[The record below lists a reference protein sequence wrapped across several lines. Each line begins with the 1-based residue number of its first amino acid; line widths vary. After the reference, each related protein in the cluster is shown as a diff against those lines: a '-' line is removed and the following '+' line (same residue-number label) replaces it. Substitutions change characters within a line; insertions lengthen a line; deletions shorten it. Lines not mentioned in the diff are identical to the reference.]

1 MFIDPRVSDHLQ
13 GLELRV
19 IELTRKLDRAR
30 RFGLWGRG
38 ARLQR
43 QRARLFAEMAEH
55 ALRPVE
61 RHTPRVHARR
71 VVGDGRR
78 AA

>member
-1 MFIDPRVSDHLQ
+1 MYSDPRVSDHLQ

-19 IELTRKLDRAR
+19 IELTRKLERAR

-43 QRARLFAEMAEH
+43 LRQRLFAEMALISLH
-55 ALRPVE
+55 PTRRRPP
-61 RHTPRVHARR
+61 TVHARQ
-71 VVGDGRR
+71 VQPGRP

>member
-1 MFIDPRVSDHLQ
+1 MYTDPRVSDHLQ

-19 IELTRKLDRAR
+19 IELTRKLERAR

-43 QRARLFAEMAEH
+43 QRQRLFAEMAEA
-55 ALRPVE
+55 ALPAAAKRPPE
-61 RHTPRVHARR
+61 IHARR
-71 VVGDGRR
+71 VRPGRP